1 MLFVVVNGVPSVGV
15 MVMVGSGKIGTQTM
29 SAVADLPAATIV
41 SNSTTTSSGQDNS
54 NSKSSGA
61 LPASIGLHGI
71 HALLAPML
79 LAGLLLVR

>member
-15 MVMVGSGKIGTQTM
+15 MVMVGSGTIGTQTM
-29 SAVADLPAATIV
+29 NAVADLPSATIV
-41 SNSTTTSSGQDNS
+41 ANSTTTSGQDNS

-61 LPASIGLHGI
+61 LPASIGMHGI
-71 HALLAPML
+71 PALLAPVL